1 MSARGKTIKT
11 TLGYLLTLADK
22 YSPRRFTRKSLTSIF
37 NYLPIT
43 SHLATSGQPTE
54 QQLSSI
60 KAAGYEVIINL
71 APSKAENALQDEAA
85 LVNGLAMEYIHIPVN
100 FFKPSECKFG
110 VFVEAMAQSE
120 NKKIWLHCAANMRVS
135 AFLFRYRRDILKE
148 SAAIAKL
155 DLDKIWQPLG
165 VWAQFIK

>member
-1 MSARGKTIKT
+1 
-11 TLGYLLTLADK
+11 
-22 YSPRRFTRKSLTSIF
+22 
-37 NYLPIT
+37 
-43 SHLATSGQPTE
+43 
-54 QQLSSI
+54 
-60 KAAGYEVIINL
+60 
-71 APSKAENALQDEAA
+71 
-85 LVNGLAMEYIHIPVN
+85 
-100 FFKPSECKFG
+100 
-110 VFVEAMAQSE
+110 MAQSE